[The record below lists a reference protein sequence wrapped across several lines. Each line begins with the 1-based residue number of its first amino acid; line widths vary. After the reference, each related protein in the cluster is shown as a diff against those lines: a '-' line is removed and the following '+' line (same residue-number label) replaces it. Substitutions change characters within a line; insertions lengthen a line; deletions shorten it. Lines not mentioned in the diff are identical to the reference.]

1 VIDVRDLNDALDF
14 PARFRAAVQGGI
26 VEPVF
31 SPGGKTF
38 TFVEGAVTWEVDPQA
53 RSMHEVEPREA
64 DRGRATPRTVRPGF
78 IASDPGSDEVPSPD
92 GRLLLAED
100 GPRSKYSA
108 SSPEESINREI
119 AETLVLRPLTVKTHV
134 SRILTKLRA
143 RDRVQLVVIAYQA
156 GLVSPER
163 SA

>member
-1 VIDVRDLNDALDF
+1 VTDVRDLNDALDF

-64 DRGRATPRTVRPGF
+64 AGGRGVRLYRMPMTPGF
-78 IASDPGSDEVPSPD
+78 VRGALSG
-92 GRLLLAED
+92 
-100 GPRSKYSA
+100 
-108 SSPEESINREI
+108 
-119 AETLVLRPLTVKTHV
+119 
-134 SRILTKLRA
+134 
-143 RDRVQLVVIAYQA
+143 
-156 GLVSPER
+156 
-163 SA
+163 

>member
-1 VIDVRDLNDALDF
+1 VTDVRDLNDALDF

-64 DRGRATPRTVRPGF
+64 AGRRAAMVANRF
-78 IASDPGSDEVPSPD
+78 
-92 GRLLLAED
+92 
-100 GPRSKYSA
+100 
-108 SSPEESINREI
+108 ESIRGLTFGTTCAANPTA
-119 AETLVLRPLTVKTHV
+119 AER
-134 SRILTKLRA
+134 LRA
-143 RDRVQLVVIAYQA
+143 RTQRRPPGPGRGARVWRA
-156 GLVSPER
+156 GSPR
-163 SA
+163 GI